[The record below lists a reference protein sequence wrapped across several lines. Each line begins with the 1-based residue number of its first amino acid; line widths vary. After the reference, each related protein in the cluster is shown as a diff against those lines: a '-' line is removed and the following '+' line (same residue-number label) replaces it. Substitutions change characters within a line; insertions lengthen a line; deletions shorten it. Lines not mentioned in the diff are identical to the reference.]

1 MKLGPFPTNAP
12 WGSSAI
18 QAWLDRIRQ
27 IYNNA
32 LDGHIGAGGTDEHP
46 IFTTTEAGF
55 TPASGSVANK
65 FLRDDG
71 TWQTVSIPAA
81 TQSYTLA
88 TDESTAADT
97 NPVSLTDLTFAFEA
111 GGTYAFRIVGNV
123 SPAAATTGCGF
134 QMLIS

>member
-1 MKLGPFPTNAP
+1 MKLGPFPTGAP

-18 QAWLDRIRQ
+18 QAWLDRLRQ
-27 IYNNA
+27 IYNNT
-32 LDGHIGAGGTDEHP
+32 LDGHIGAGGIDEHP

-55 TPASGSVANK
+55 APASGAEVDN

-71 TWQTVSIPAA
+71 TWQPISIPAA
-81 TQSYTLA
+81 TQSYTLV

-97 NPVSLTDLTFAFEA
+97 NPVSLTDLAFDFEA
-111 GGTYAFRIVGNV
+111 GGTYAFRIIGNV
-123 SPAAATTGCGF
+123 SPAVATTGCGF